1 MQKMTNYVDCSYN
14 MCCSEGVNGTVTD
27 PLPCKGGN
35 STGQITNKICSGVSR
50 RGKEFESWRVG
61 VSASRTW
68 WTWWTG
74 VGVRVWVCVRSSVTH
89 THTHTHTSF
98 THNTH
103 IYIPPP
109 PLDLRRP
116 SWRRLSSVAR
126 NWSTAA
132 TVVRRTRR
140 GSTVF
145 SLATSALSPPLP
157 SVSVSFSFLR

>member
-1 MQKMTNYVDCSYN
+1 MYTFTYTFSAAVVIDGKVDAGMQKMTNYVDCSYN

-74 VGVRVWVCVRSSVTH
+74 VGVCVGRFEALSH
-89 THTHTHTSF
+89 THTHTHLLHT
-98 THNTH
+98 TLT
-103 IYIPPP
+103 YTYPP
-109 PLDLRRP
+109 PLYTYIHRYIH
-116 SWRRLSSVAR
+116 
-126 NWSTAA
+126 T
-132 TVVRRTRR
+132 
-140 GSTVF
+140 
-145 SLATSALSPPLP
+145 
-157 SVSVSFSFLR
+157 